1 MADVEMS
8 LGETTPEIRDVTAPD
23 AMTPAGFDLDA
34 WLAGARPS
42 RRATTVYARPDL
54 LATIDVLSERVTV
67 ARAAEDTDEAA
78 RLVAQ
83 IRDVRQQMEASAL
96 DVVVEA
102 SSESARARL
111 REALGIREGET
122 PTDVQTCHFIA
133 AHIVSPAGLDGDA
146 LARLHE
152 VSPQQVAK
160 IASAMKVAN
169 ETAPAVPAP
178 FSLTSSPSRPQR
190 G

>member
-1 MADVEMS
+1 MTDVEMS
-8 LGETTPEIRDVTAPD
+8 LSESAETIRDVTAPD
-23 AMTPAGFDLDA
+23 AMTPEGFDLDA

-54 LATIDVLSERVTV
+54 LATIDVLSERVVV
-67 ARAAEDTDEAA
+67 ARASEDTDEVN

-111 REALGIREGET
+111 RESLGIREGQVA
-122 PTDVQTCHFIA
+122 TDEQTCHFIA
-133 AHIVSPAGLDGDA
+133 AHIVSPEGLDGEG
-146 LARLHE
+146 LMRLNA
-152 VSPQQVAK
+152 VSPQQVVK

-178 FSLTSSPSRPQR
+178 FSPSSSPSRHRR